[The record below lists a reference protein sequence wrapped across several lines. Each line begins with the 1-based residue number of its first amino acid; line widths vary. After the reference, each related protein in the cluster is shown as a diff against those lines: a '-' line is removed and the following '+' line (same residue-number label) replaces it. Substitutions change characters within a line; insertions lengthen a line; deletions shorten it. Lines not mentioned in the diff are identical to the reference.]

1 MQCAAYNA
9 TCCAVCTIQCNM
21 VCCVGESGAPPILPI
36 TFPEM
41 TASINPYSDD
51 VVHDDQSYG
60 EYDGDEDQEDGDD
73 RDHRPLMF
81 KSTSS
86 ISPNYD

>member
-1 MQCAAYNA
+1 ML
-9 TCCAVCTIQCNM
+9 
-21 VCCVGESGAPPILPI
+21 CCVGESGAPPILPI

-51 VVHDDQSYG
+51 VVHDDQCHG
-60 EYDGDEDQEDGDD
+60 DHDGDEDQEDGDD

-81 KSTSS
+81 QSTAS